1 MPSPDPRS
9 PSLAAGQGLHLGGTL
24 GLALAA
30 TSIWIV
36 LGGPAQPVFW
46 AALAVPIVH
55 QLFVLVCWRMELRAG
70 LTSRTIGFRGYLL
83 GFLLLF
89 SARFVTLIAVAWL
102 DQGSLG
108 LPLAARVPL
117 VVLLAAP
124 AFYAIQSV
132 HRYFGFQRA
141 AGADHFDRKYRA
153 LPFVR
158 EGIFRYTRNG
168 MYAYAFLIFWAIAVA
183 FDSAA
188 ALVIA
193 AYAHGSIWLHYL
205 GTEQPDMAYIYGAA
219 RTRGQS
225 RGQSRG

>member
-1 MPSPDPRS
+1 MVT
-9 PSLAAGQGLHLGGTL
+9 AGDVG
-24 GLALAA
+24 
-30 TSIWIV
+30 
-36 LGGPAQPVFW
+36 
-46 AALAVPIVH
+46 
-55 QLFVLVCWRMELRAG
+55 
-70 LTSRTIGFRGYLL
+70 IGH
-83 GFLLLF
+83 
-89 SARFVTLIAVAWL
+89 
-102 DQGSLG
+102 
-108 LPLAARVPL
+108 RVDG
-117 VVLLAAP
+117 
-124 AFYAIQSV
+124 QQRQV
-132 HRYFGFQRA
+132 HRLGFQRA